1 MSTRASVLAI
11 VGLACAACGLEGRA
25 HRSDADLVAN
35 FERHRSAFDRIAR
48 MAEEDRNLYRLDED
62 FFRGGEGADGVP
74 VTPARWNEYR
84 RLFGEADVPDGFRKP
99 AGSPE
104 MLMLFSSLQGFVTSG
119 TAKGYAYS
127 RQELGPLVASLDHPE
142 SGSHAQGAR
151 AFVRLAD
158 GWYLFFEWS

>member
-1 MSTRASVLAI
+1 MGLRASILAI
-11 VGLACAACGLEGRA
+11 VGLAPAACGLEGRA
-25 HRSDADLVAN
+25 HRSDADLIAH
-35 FERHRSAFDRIAR
+35 FGRHRPAFDRIAR

-62 FFRGGEGADGVP
+62 SFAGGEGPDGVP

-99 AGSPE
+99 AGAGE
-104 MLMLFSSLQGFVTSG
+104 MLLLFSSLQGFVTSG
-119 TAKGYAYS
+119 TAKGYAFS
-127 RQELGPLVASLDHPE
+127 RHDLTPLVENLDDPE
-142 SGSHAQGAR
+142 RRSHAQGTR